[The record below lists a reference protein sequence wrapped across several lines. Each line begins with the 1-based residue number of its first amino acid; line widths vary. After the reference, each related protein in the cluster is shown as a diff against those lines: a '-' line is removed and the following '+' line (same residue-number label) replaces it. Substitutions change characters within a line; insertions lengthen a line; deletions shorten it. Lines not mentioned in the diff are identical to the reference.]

1 MLFQQKKT
9 SYLESSIGNLMEKIL
24 CKNYETG
31 AVHDFQLFKNTQE
44 EIDAEKI
51 FKGRKIL
58 ERYRSRHKTKK
69 TL

>member
-1 MLFQQKKT
+1 
-9 SYLESSIGNLMEKIL
+9 MEKIL